1 MAKVAIN
8 GFGRIGRLFFR
19 QVFSNPSHAGLDI
32 VAINDL
38 TDAENLAY
46 LLAHDTVYWGYGKKV
61 STGREGGAVYLVVDG
76 KKILLTQEKDPAQ
89 LPWAIIVIDIVVEAT
104 GFFESF
110 ADATAHIKAGAKR
123 VVITS
128 PAKEEDGVGGKTI
141 LMGIN
146 EQDLK
151 TCTVSSNASCTT
163 NAASPVAF
171 LMAESIGVKK
181 AILSTVHGYTA
192 TQSLVDGNAHAKDFR
207 RGRAAAANI
216 VPSTTGAAISITH
229 AVPSL
234 MGKFDGIALRVP
246 VIAGSIADFTFIASR
261 PTTTAEVN
269 AVFTKAAQEDRW
281 RGVLG
286 VTAEPLVSSDI
297 IGTSFGAIVDLS
309 FTKVV
314 DGDLVKVLS
323 WYDNEWGYVSTLV
336 RHVEKVSD
344 MLAS

>member
-1 MAKVAIN
+1 MTKIAIN

-19 QVFSNPSHAGLDI
+19 QVFGNPNHTGLDI

-46 LLAHDTVYWGYGKKV
+46 LLQHDTVYWGYGKKV
-61 STGREGGAVYLVVDG
+61 STGIENGVTYLVVDG

-89 LPWAIIVIDIVVEAT
+89 LPWAKHGVDIAVEAT
-104 GFFESF
+104 GLFESF
-110 ADATAHIKAGAKR
+110 AGASAHITAGAKR
-123 VVITS
+123 VVIAS
-128 PAKEEDGVGGKTI
+128 PAKEEDGVSGKTI

-171 LMAESIGVKK
+171 LMADSIGVKK

-192 TQSLVDGNAHAKDFR
+192 TQSLVDGNARSKDFR

-216 VPSTTGAAISITH
+216 VPSTTGAAISITR

-234 MGKFDGIALRVP
+234 KGKFDGIALRVP
-246 VIAGSIADFTFIASR
+246 VIAGSIADFTFIAAR

-269 AVFTKAAQEDRW
+269 AVFTKAAQDEQW
-281 RGVLG
+281 KGILG

-336 RHVEKVSD
+336 RHVEKVSAI
-344 MLAS
+344 LAL

>member
-1 MAKVAIN
+1 MSKIAIN

-19 QVFSNPSHAGLDI
+19 QVFANAAHASLEI

-38 TDAENLAY
+38 TDPENLAY

-61 STGREGGAVYLVVDG
+61 TTGVENGVTHLVVDG
-76 KKILLTQEKDPAQ
+76 KKILLTQEKDPAA
-89 LPWAIIVIDIVVEAT
+89 LPWARLGIDIVVEAT
-104 GFFESF
+104 GFFKSF
-110 ADATAHIKAGAKR
+110 ANASAHVKAGAKR

-128 PAKEEDGVGGKTI
+128 PVKEEDGPEGQTV

-146 EQDLK
+146 EEKLK
-151 TCTVSSNASCTT
+151 NCTVSSNASCTT
-163 NAASPVAF
+163 NASSPVAF
-171 LMAESIGVKK
+171 LMADSIGVKK
-181 AILSTVHGYTA
+181 AILSTVHGYTS
-192 TQSLVDGNAHAKDFR
+192 TQSLVDGNARSKDFR
-207 RGRAAAANI
+207 RGRAAAGNI
-216 VPSTTGAAISITH
+216 VPSTTGAALSVAR

-234 MGKFDGIALRVP
+234 VGKFDGIALRVP
-246 VIAGSIADFTFIASR
+246 VVTGSIADFTFIASR

-281 RGVLG
+281 RGILG

-297 IGTSFGAIVDLS
+297 VGTPFGAIVDLS

-336 RHVEKVSD
+336 RHVEKV
-344 MLAS
+344 ASILQS